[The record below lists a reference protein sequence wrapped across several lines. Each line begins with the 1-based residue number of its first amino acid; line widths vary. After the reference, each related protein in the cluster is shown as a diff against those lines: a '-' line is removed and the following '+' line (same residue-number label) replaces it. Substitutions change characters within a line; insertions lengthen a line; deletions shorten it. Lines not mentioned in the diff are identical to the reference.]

1 MGRHYPCLFTSE
13 SEKLLSAFL
22 EGSHSLEGK
31 LGKSCACLG
40 HAGSNPHGINLSP
53 SWLSLVLS
61 VASCVSASLHP
72 GDGNAGRHMP
82 QRGHGGE
89 GASFRALGRRAG
101 AFPQRVEITAPAK
114 ASLALGGPDAP
125 LLSSSCPAAPLPARG
140 SAGLKHSTISPPGT
154 SAHFP
159 GALQS
164 FLLRQRPGPK
174 SLCCGD
180 RPAWI

>member
-61 VASCVSASLHP
+61 VASCVSASAHP

-125 LLSSSCPAAPLPARG
+125 LLSSSCQRKRRPQAQHHLASWNLCPLPRGAAELPPAGPAAA
-140 SAGLKHSTISPPGT
+140 S
-154 SAHFP
+154 
-159 GALQS
+159 
-164 FLLRQRPGPK
+164 RP
-174 SLCCGD
+174 
-180 RPAWI
+180 